1 MNDYPDFV
9 VCYIYRSTRKADT
22 YLYVVK
28 KDDFGD
34 VPAELM
40 QVFGE
45 PEFSFE
51 LKLDENRQLAK
62 EDPLEVI
69 HNLHSKGYH
78 LQMADDLLIEQQLA
92 LKSLN

>member
-1 MNDYPDFV
+1 MDKHPDFV
-9 VCYIYRSTRKADT
+9 VCYIYRSPRKADT

-28 KDDFGD
+28 KDDFAD
-34 VPAELM
+34 VPPELM
-40 QVFGE
+40 QAFGE

-51 LKLDENRQLAK
+51 LRLDENRQLAK

-69 HNLHSKGYH
+69 NNLHSKGYH

-92 LKSLN
+92 LRSLN